1 MRALAHP
8 ASRPPVVIALL
19 LLTLAL
25 AACGTTTTT
34 GTNVSAAGGSPTA
47 TTASSGG
54 GYGGYGRYSS
64 TPTTTAA
71 ATKPPANAT
80 QIDIGGTAYSFGFN
94 PANVTIKAGTA
105 VVWTND
111 SVAPHTV
118 TSDAAAPAAF
128 DSGTISTGGG
138 QFSFT
143 FTKPG
148 TYHYHCSI
156 HTYMKGTIVVTM

>member
-1 MRALAHP
+1 
-8 ASRPPVVIALL
+8 VVIALL

-25 AACGTTTTT
+25 AACGTTTYV
-34 GTNVSAAGGSPTA
+34 GAAGGSPTA

-71 ATKPPANAT
+71 ATKPPANAK
-80 QIDIGGTAYSFGFN
+80 QVEIGGTAYSFGFN
-94 PANVTIKAGTA
+94 PATVTIKAGTT
-105 VVWTND
+105 VVWTNG

-118 TSDAAAPAAF
+118 TSDAGAPAAF

-143 FTKPG
+143 FTKSG

-156 HTYMKGTIVVTM
+156 HTYMKGTIVVTT